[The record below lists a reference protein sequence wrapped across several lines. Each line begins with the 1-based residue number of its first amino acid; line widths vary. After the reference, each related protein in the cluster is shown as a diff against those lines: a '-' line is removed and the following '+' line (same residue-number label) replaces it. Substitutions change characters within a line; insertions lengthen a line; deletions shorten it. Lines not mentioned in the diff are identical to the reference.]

1 MGDIIC
7 HIAIVDVRLWKRSTV
22 NYYMDQE
29 YYNAPINVKPHY
41 TQYTGKG
48 GGLALKTRPMGT
60 FHHDHGKE
68 GFGAV

>member
-1 MGDIIC
+1 MSHSYCRCDNWETMETLNRKLLHGP
-7 HIAIVDVRLWKRSTV
+7 
-22 NYYMDQE
+22 
-29 YYNAPINVKPHY
+29 APINVKPHY
-41 TQYTGKG
+41 PKYRERWGVS